1 MTKWHMSFSGQFILG
16 SGNSFFL
23 SRARGYG
30 GFVCDG
36 ALRGGGGGGSISFFM
51 VFWLML
57 GQGLFWRRDFGL
69 VYNSSFEFFLI
80 LLSRSTTFMYD
91 VYY

>member
-1 MTKWHMSFSGQFILG
+1 MANLFLALG
-16 SGNSFFL
+16 TVFFL
-23 SRARGYG
+23 SQAGGVPGFRVGWCPARG
-30 GFVCDG
+30 
-36 ALRGGGGGGSISFFM
+36 RGGSISFFM

-57 GQGLFWRRDFGL
+57 GQGSFWRREFGL

>member
-36 ALRGGGGGGSISFFM
+36 ALRGGGGGGGFDLFFHGFLADAGAG
-51 VFWLML
+51 VILAA
-57 GQGLFWRRDFGL
+57 GLWTSL
-69 VYNSSFEFFLI
+69 
-80 LLSRSTTFMYD
+80 
-91 VYY
+91 

>member
-1 MTKWHMSFSGQFILG
+1 MTKWYMSFSGQFILG

-36 ALRGGGGGGSISFFM
+36 ALRGGGGGGVDFFFHGFLADAGAG
-51 VFWLML
+51 VILAA
-57 GQGLFWRRDFGL
+57 GLWTSL
-69 VYNSSFEFFLI
+69 
-80 LLSRSTTFMYD
+80 
-91 VYY
+91 